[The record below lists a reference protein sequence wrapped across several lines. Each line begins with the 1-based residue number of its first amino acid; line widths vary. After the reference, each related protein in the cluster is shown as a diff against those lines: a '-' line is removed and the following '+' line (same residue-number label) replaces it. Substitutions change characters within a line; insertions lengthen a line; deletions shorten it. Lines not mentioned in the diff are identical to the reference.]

1 MMDRKT
7 FRYPT
12 PDEMIA
18 LNAAAHRNRARQIRL
33 MFRRGTRI
41 VKQRLAHFGTMP
53 APKRAVH
60 A

>member
-1 MMDRKT
+1 MIDRNT

-18 LNAAAHRNRARQIRL
+18 ITAAAHRNRARQIRL
-33 MFRRGTRI
+33 MFRRGTRF
-41 VKQRLAHFGTMP
+41 VKQGLAHLATVP
-53 APKRAVH
+53 APKRVSH

>member
-1 MMDRKT
+1 MMDRKQ

-18 LNAAAHRNRARQIRL
+18 LTAAAHRNRSRQIRL

-41 VKQRLAHFGTMP
+41 VKQRLAHFATVP
-53 APKRAVH
+53 APKRAIH